1 MRYQRQ
7 LGGILKINSGCRSCG
22 SENLFD
28 GITLGN
34 IPIAGKLIDKPSK
47 KILSPETNMK
57 VCSDCGLGQLS
68 VDLSPSFL
76 YSEYNWRTS
85 TSASYLNYIYEFAD
99 SHIIPTVGYG
109 WVLELASND
118 GYLLEH
124 LMSKGISVLGVDPAV
139 NISRYAITKGV
150 PVLTE
155 FFNLD
160 LAKEIVR
167 LKGRPKWIIANNV
180 LAHTPDIKS
189 FMEGIAYLCADDT
202 TVTIENPAIT
212 NILTRVEFETIFHEH
227 YSYLG
232 VSAIYDLAK
241 RVGISLMN
249 VEYVPPQGGSY
260 RYWLGRGDSNDR
272 VISAL
277 EKETELGVKDFNA
290 WSVANQKVSNSLRK
304 FKESVTALAES
315 GAKIASYAAS
325 AKSSTV
331 INAAGVTVNEIYCV
345 ADDVLEKQG
354 RYIAGANIPV
364 VTAAQLLESDPTHV
378 IIFAH
383 NIKGD
388 LESKL
393 AAMGYRG
400 QVVVWTDL

>member
-1 MRYQRQ
+1 M
-7 LGGILKINSGCRSCG
+7 KINNGCRSCG

-34 IPIAGKLIDKPSK
+34 VPIAGKLVEEPS
-47 KILSPETNMK
+47 SDVFCPETNMK
-57 VCSDCGLGQLS
+57 VCSECGLGQLS
-68 VDLSPSFL
+68 LDLDPSFL

-85 TSASYLNYIYEFAD
+85 TSASYLKYIYEFAD
-99 SHIIPTVGYG
+99 SHIIPAIGDG

-118 GYLLEH
+118 GYLLEY
-124 LMSKGISVLGVDPAV
+124 LMSKGVPVLGVDPAV
-139 NISRYAITKGV
+139 NISRYAIAKGV

-155 FFNLD
+155 FFNLE

-167 LKGRPKWIIANNV
+167 LKGRPSWILANNV

-189 FMEGIAYLCADDT
+189 FMEGIAYLCDDNT
-202 TVTIENPAIT
+202 VVTIENPAIT
-212 NILTRVEFETIFHEH
+212 NIITRTEFETIFHEH

-232 VSAIYDLAK
+232 VLAIDNLAK
-241 RVGISLMN
+241 RVGIALLD

-260 RYWLGRGDSNDR
+260 RYWLGVGTSGDR
-272 VISAL
+272 VAAAL
-277 EKETELGVKDFNA
+277 EQEIELGVKDFNS
-290 WSVANQKVSNSLRK
+290 WNVVNQKVSDRLHRFRK
-304 FKESVTALAES
+304 SVTKLADS
-315 GAKIASYAAS
+315 GARIASYAAS

-331 INAAGVTVNEIYCV
+331 INAAGVTVDQIYCI

-354 RYIAGANIPV
+354 RYIPGANIPV
-364 VTAAQLLESDPTHV
+364 VTAAQLLESNPTHV

-383 NIKGD
+383 NIKSD

-393 AAMGYRG
+393 AALGYSG
-400 QVVVWTDL
+400 EVVVWTDL